1 MTKLKLVEVDERSD
15 EVRMTYTYLE
25 RGPEWTTPLV
35 IPLRSSWWSRLV
47 DWIRSKA

>member
-1 MTKLKLVEVDERSD
+1 MSKLKLVDHI
-15 EVRMTYTYLE
+15 E

-47 DWIRSKA
+47 DWFRKESK